1 MKIDINDIKF
11 WMDAIRNSDDR
22 DRTLETFWGGQIKS
36 KLWLIEQ
43 LEKHKAIRNAECII
57 HGGWNGL
64 LACMIFNSELG
75 IKPVSY
81 THLTLPTKRIV

>member
-36 KLWLIEQ
+36 KLWLIDNLRNTKQ
-43 LEKHKAIRNAECII
+43 LETQN
-57 HGGWNGL
+57 
-64 LACMIFNSELG
+64 
-75 IKPVSY
+75 VSY
-81 THLTLPTKRIV
+81 MEVGMDCWLV

>member
-43 LEKHKAIRNAECII
+43 LEKHKAIRNAE
-57 HGGWNGL
+57 NG
-64 LACMIFNSELG
+64 
-75 IKPVSY
+75 
-81 THLTLPTKRIV
+81 